1 MLPDVSENVRNMCL
15 KIYKLDV
22 ARFLTAPGLVLK
34 GILKKTI
41 IYLDLLTD
49 INMLLMVEKGIRRG
63 ICNSVYGYGK
73 SNNKFMKKNDK
84 NEESSYI
91 Q

>member
-1 MLPDVSENVRNMCL
+1 
-15 KIYKLDV
+15 
-22 ARFLTAPGLVLK
+22 
-34 GILKKTI
+34 
-41 IYLDLLTD
+41 
-49 INMLLMVEKGIRRG
+49 MLLMVEKGIRRG
-63 ICNSVYGYGK
+63 ICNSVYVYGK

>member
-1 MLPDVSENVRNMCL
+1 MCL

>member
-49 INMLLMVEKGIRRG
+49 INMLLMVEKGIRRKMCHSG
-63 ICNSVYGYGK
+63 HPYVK
-73 SNNKFMKKNDK
+73 ANNKCMKNHHVLKTG
-84 NEESSYI
+84 I
-91 Q
+91 